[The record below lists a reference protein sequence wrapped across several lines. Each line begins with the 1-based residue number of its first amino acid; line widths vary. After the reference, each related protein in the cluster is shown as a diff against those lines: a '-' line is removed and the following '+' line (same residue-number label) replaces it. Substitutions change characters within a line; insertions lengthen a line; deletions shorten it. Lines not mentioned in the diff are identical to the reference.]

1 MEIKNH
7 LYIIQFSGNR
17 YFKIG
22 ISYLNNFSRVKT
34 HHKTYNG
41 LKGNV
46 IVYDGDN
53 MYEIRLLESAIK
65 KKFTQSEIIREELNN
80 LDGWTEVRCMS
91 KYEDVIT
98 YIDKSFT
105 HLGLEKKVFNVDELF
120 YKKDDLCDN
129 KNVIDESISIEEIN
143 ENTLNN
149 IIHLFDIIKD
159 NNDFTLENNLLITK
173 TINSLDFAISEDDSE
188 LPYFGLCKIYDGY
201 HLSEHVINVKK
212 VMNIITNESHYELYI
227 KLSTKFN
234 DFNVLTNKYFS
245 DISENIKTQQL
256 FL

>member
-1 MEIKNH
+1 MEIKKH
-7 LYIIQFSGNR
+7 LYIIQFNGGK

-22 ISYLNNFSRVKT
+22 ISELNNFNRVNK

-46 IVYDGDN
+46 IIYDGDN
-53 MYEIRLLESAIK
+53 DYEVKILESAIK
-65 KKFTQSEIIREELNN
+65 KKFHQSEIIKEELNN
-80 LDGWTEVRCMS
+80 SDGWTEVRCMS

-98 YIDKSFT
+98 YIDKTFT
-105 HLGLEKKVFNVDELF
+105 HLELEKKVFNIDEVIYEKRNLSS
-120 YKKDDLCDN
+120 D
-129 KNVIDESISIEEIN
+129 KNIIDESVSMEKSN

-149 IIHLFDIIKD
+149 ITHLFDIIKD
-159 NNDFTLENNLLITK
+159 NGDFTLERNCLITK
-173 TINSLDFAISEDDSE
+173 TNNSLDFAISEYDSE